1 MLLTEFVPCPFF
13 SYKFQSIEDD
23 SRKGPLIF
31 CLKEIVSPMATRSE
45 PVSPTSCGGQST
57 SSRYS
62 WNPYGGST
70 NGGGN
75 TVHQWLHQVS
85 VRLPSA
91 VSPPDQHVHID
102 GNSSFCAERSPMI
115 PASLG
120 GHSSARR
127 QHPPRASGVPPLFSQ
142 HAIQQ
147 LHNSSMQRGSLRGEL
162 SDGFSQS
169 MSDFDTLSTPRRL
182 ERDDHAHLGA
192 ADHQRLGRSVISDD
206 EENVN
211 GKQAEG
217 AAMDPS
223 QESDVLTAIGRLR
236 KIKRDENVP
245 SQFRRY
251 NKTMQQRIASL
262 VAHDETLLLDL
273 CENDRGNIV
282 VTIVENAS
290 SAAALAAPSP
300 IASPTA
306 ADSPASSRRL
316 GGSGKSS
323 PMSPSR
329 QAMLKGRETAADD
342 LMRDAELLLSIVM
355 QHCWRLCTSQGGCIA
370 LTRLFDVMPPRQR
383 TMLEDFVVDHFLA
396 LAVHPFGNFIVQMI
410 IQRQTN
416 DEGVLRSF
424 LIHVSIPSSVIAIAS
439 NKFGSHVLESF
450 FKHASPLLCCAA
462 MQRLL
467 SDDSTVRFL
476 VSDNFGNYVIQ
487 QGMRRLTQAV
497 KPAGSRGSTPQQQAN
512 GGEATLANR
521 LSPKTPILGTS
532 DPCNG
537 LGEEDLLGG
546 VGMLPKNADMG
557 VMREAFVAKIVPYL
571 RESPFCHNITKSLG
585 LRKTPTSPPV
595 ARELSGSR

>member
-1 MLLTEFVPCPFF
+1 
-13 SYKFQSIEDD
+13 
-23 SRKGPLIF
+23 
-31 CLKEIVSPMATRSE
+31 
-45 PVSPTSCGGQST
+45 
-57 SSRYS
+57 
-62 WNPYGGST
+62 
-70 NGGGN
+70 
-75 TVHQWLHQVS
+75 
-85 VRLPSA
+85 
-91 VSPPDQHVHID
+91 
-102 GNSSFCAERSPMI
+102 
-115 PASLG
+115 
-120 GHSSARR
+120 
-127 QHPPRASGVPPLFSQ
+127 
-142 HAIQQ
+142 
-147 LHNSSMQRGSLRGEL
+147 
-162 SDGFSQS
+162 

-182 ERDDHAHLGA
+182 EKDEQTLLHSSGGEN
-192 ADHQRLGRSVISDD
+192 RLGRAAVSDD
-206 EENVN
+206 DENTN
-211 GKQAEG
+211 GKRGDEVAV
-217 AAMDPS
+217 DPAL
-223 QESDVLTAIGRLR
+223 ESDVLTAIGRLR

-262 VAHDETLLLDL
+262 VAHDEALLLDL

-290 SAAALAAPSP
+290 AAAALAAPSP
-300 IASPTA
+300 IASPMA
-306 ADSPASSRRL
+306 ADSPSSSRRA
-316 GGSGKSS
+316 GGSEKSS

-370 LTRLFDVMPPRQR
+370 LTRLFDVMPHRQR

-467 SDDSTVRFL
+467 SDDATVRFL
-476 VSDNFGNYVIQ
+476 VSDSFGNYVIQ
-487 QGMRRLTQAV
+487 QGMRRLTQTV
-497 KPAGSRGSTPQQQAN
+497 KPAGSRGSTPQQA
-512 GGEATLANR
+512 GSEALANR
-521 LSPKTPILGTS
+521 LSPKTPAMGSS

-537 LGEEDLLGG
+537 LGDEDLLGG
-546 VGMLPKNADMG
+546 IGMLPKKVEIA

-595 ARELSGSR
+595 AREPSGSR

>member
-1 MLLTEFVPCPFF
+1 
-13 SYKFQSIEDD
+13 
-23 SRKGPLIF
+23 
-31 CLKEIVSPMATRSE
+31 MATRSE

-62 WNPYGGST
+62 WNPYGGTS
-70 NGGGN
+70 NAGGN
-75 TVHQWLHQVS
+75 TVHQWLHQCS
-85 VRLPSA
+85 VKLPAA
-91 VSPPDQHVHID
+91 VSPPEQNVLLD
-102 GNSSFCAERSPMI
+102 GNSSFYAERSPMI
-115 PASLG
+115 PVSLG
-120 GHSSARR
+120 GHSSVRR
-127 QHPPRASGVPPLFSQ
+127 HIPRTSVTNGAPVPPLFS
-142 HAIQQ
+142 HQ
-147 LHNSSMQRGSLRGEL
+147 LQNSAHRGSLRGEL

-182 ERDDHAHLGA
+182 ERDDHHAVQLNSSGVENHNRLVARGA
-192 ADHQRLGRSVISDD
+192 VSDD
-206 EENVN
+206 DESGNTKEP
-211 GKQAEG
+211 ASI
-217 AAMDPS
+217 DPA

-245 SQFRRY
+245 SQYRRY
-251 NKTMQQRIASL
+251 NKAMQQRIASL
-262 VAHDETLLLDL
+262 VAHDEVLLLEL
-273 CENDRGNIV
+273 CESDRGNIV

-290 SAAALAAPSP
+290 TAAAQAAPSP

-306 ADSPASSRRL
+306 ADSPSSSRRL

-329 QAMLKGRETAADD
+329 QALLKAGRETSADD

-467 SDDSTVRFL
+467 SDDATVRFL

-487 QGMRRLTQAV
+487 QGMRRLTQTV
-497 KPAGSRGSTPQQQAN
+497 KPPGSRGSTPQQHPL
-512 GGEATLANR
+512 GGASRAAS
-521 LSPKTPILGTS
+521 SPLVGGS
-532 DPCNG
+532 QDPCDG
-537 LGEEDLLGG
+537 LGDEDLLGG
-546 VGMLPKNADMG
+546 VGILPRNVDLG
-557 VMREAFVAKIVPYL
+557 TMRETFVAKIVPYL

-595 ARELSGSR
+595 AREMSGSR